1 MGPVVRKLILKQ
13 YRSVS
18 SGHINFDN
26 PTFLVG
32 HNGSGK
38 SNIADAFAF
47 LGEAMVYPLHEVLD
61 RRGGIA
67 SILHKTPE
75 KYLQPSL
82 GIAIECD
89 NGEVLK
95 SVIENFESASSDFR
109 AGNVASARYA
119 LEIKPLPDYGFEISR
134 EQCILTKF
142 NGNKAW
148 LDRKQQVFNTNVD
161 FIAGRTGKIKTGK
174 MLMKEDLTLPTLG
187 SSDFFQPL
195 IRILRF
201 IRVYSIEPS
210 RLREMQDPDSGT
222 SLKRDGANAA
232 SVLDEIRRRRPDNI
246 PRIQQF
252 LSAIVPG
259 TSSVSTARHGQKLT
273 LEFTQTWDQIKQLNF
288 EAFSMSDGAL
298 RAFGLLLA
306 IFQRE
311 TPSMILVEEPEASIH
326 PAAAGAI
333 LDLLHHASKQM
344 QVVVSTHSPEI
355 LDAKWIEDR
364 HLRIVSWQKGATSV
378 SGISE
383 MSKKALQQHL
393 MGAGELLRSEALA
406 PATLFEE
413 VPHVEAEL
421 FEEVS

>member
-1 MGPVVRKLILKQ
+1 VP
-13 YRSVS
+13 
-18 SGHINFDN
+18 SGRIDFDN

-47 LGEAMVYPLHEVLD
+47 LGEAMIYPLHEVLD
-61 RRGGIA
+61 RRGGIGN
-67 SILHKTPE
+67 ILHKTSDKILPA
-75 KYLQPSL
+75 SL

-89 NGEVLK
+89 YGEVLK
-95 SVIENFESASSDFR
+95 NAFENFESASSDFR
-109 AGNVASARYA
+109 ARNVELARYA
-119 LEIKPLPDYGFEISR
+119 FEIKPLPNYGFEIIR
-134 EQCILTKF
+134 EQCVFTRFDGSKGWFDRRQQTVKTNFGPPTSTMMIKESLALPNLGIINDFSPLLPIL
-142 NGNKAW
+142 
-148 LDRKQQVFNTNVD
+148 Q
-161 FIAGRTGKIKTGK
+161 
-174 MLMKEDLTLPTLG
+174 
-187 SSDFFQPL
+187 
-195 IRILRF
+195 ILRR

-210 RLREMQDPDSGT
+210 QLREMQDPDSGT
-222 SLKRDGANAA
+222 NLKRDGANAA
-232 SVLDEIRRRRPDNI
+232 SVLEEIRRRRPQNI
-246 PRIQQF
+246 PRIEQF

-259 TSSVSTARHGQKLT
+259 TSSVSTIRHGQKQT
-273 LEFTQTWDQIKQLNF
+273 LEFTQTWDQTKQLNF
-288 EAFSMSDGAL
+288 EAFNMSDGAL
-298 RAFGLLLA
+298 RSFGLLLA
-306 IFQRE
+306 IFQLE

-326 PAAAGAI
+326 PAASGAI

-378 SGISE
+378 SEVSE

-406 PATLFEE
+406 PPSLFEDI
-413 VPHVEAEL
+413 PPAPAEL